1 MDDVNVCALWNAP
14 VKVLGN
20 VDQIFSFG
28 GVESTDEA
36 TAMNVEGK
44 TASYSDDA
52 LGSSSVDRTTS
63 GGGVHSTQ

>member
-20 VDQIFSFG
+20 MDRIFSFG
-28 GVESTDEA
+28 GVESIDEA
-36 TAMNVEGK
+36 TATNVEGK

-52 LGSSSVDRTTS
+52 LGSSSVDGTTS